1 MTQFLRCR
9 CSSCGF
15 IFLLSLLS
23 FGLVA
28 APSDATETKQTA
40 NQPSKLGKKHII
52 GATATVE
59 EVRSDLM
66 FRARVDTGATTT
78 SLHVEEYTI
87 EDEADRMENNVG
99 KKIRFRM
106 TNQDGESEWMESRIS
121 EVSVV
126 KTSVDQELR
135 YKVLLTLRLYEVK
148 KRVLVTLKDR
158 SHMKYPMLLG
168 RNFLRG
174 DFVVDVE
181 TKRPKKPTK
190 TESAQQKKKSD
201 STETSPPKSRDE
213 QPEHA
218 LAVP

>member
-1 MTQFLRCR
+1 MTQYLRYLR
-9 CSSCGF
+9 SPCGF
-15 IFLLSLLS
+15 MFLLCLFSGSLGGNLAES
-23 FGLVA
+23 HG
-28 APSDATETKQTA
+28 STKT
-40 NQPSKLGKKHII
+40 NDKVVKLGKKRVI

-59 EVRSDLM
+59 EVRSDLL

-78 SLHVEEYTI
+78 SLHVEEFTI
-87 EDEADRMENNVG
+87 EDEAERMEDNVG

-106 TNQDGESEWMESRIS
+106 TNQDGKSEWIESRIS

-126 KTSVDQELR
+126 KTSVDEELR

-148 KRVLVTLKDR
+148 KKVLVTLKNR
-158 SHMKYPMLLG
+158 AHMKYPMLLG

-181 TKRPKKPTK
+181 SKRPKK
-190 TESAQQKKKSD
+190 
-201 STETSPPKSRDE
+201 SPPTDASKKNESPAPAARTSSSQEEMPE
-213 QPEHA
+213 QT